1 MGLKVLV
8 AGRGGQGVLFVT
20 RVLSSAALEEG
31 IPVIGS
37 ETHGMAQ
44 RGGSVVAHM
53 KLGFGFRS
61 PLIMRGGAD
70 ALLSLDFTE
79 GLRNLGYLGEG
90 SMALINGTQ
99 PLPDAVSSLTSELGV
114 KTFVIDA
121 TGTAVSLGSYLSL
134 NAVMLGALASTG
146 LLPFDASRLRDS
158 VGRIGRKEVRKTNI
172 EAFDAG
178 REWMEKRRCE

>member
-1 MGLKVLV
+1 M
-8 AGRGGQGVLFVT
+8 T

-44 RGGSVVAHM
+44 RGGSVVAHL
-53 KLGFGFRS
+53 KLGTEFKS
-61 PLIMRGGAD
+61 PLIMRGEAD
-70 ALLSLDFTE
+70 VLLSLDFTE

-90 SMALINGTQ
+90 STALINGTET
-99 PLPDAVSSLTSELGV
+99 LPDAVSSLTSEL
-114 KTFVIDA
+114 KIRLFLIDA
-121 TGTAVSLGSYLSL
+121 TERAVSLGSYLSL

-146 LLPFDASRLRDS
+146 LLPFDAARLRDS
-158 VGRIGRKEVRKTNI
+158 VGRIGRKEVRETNI